1 MMGRLITA
9 AALLLLTATAAVAQT
24 GMKMT
29 IATGVDP
36 SLAQFYVAQAGGIFK
51 KNGLDVDLKLGS
63 SGSAMVPL
71 LVNNQ
76 IQAAL
81 GAEQA
86 GIQTH
91 NLDPNM
97 VIVGES
103 MMGTRYQAIIGRDL
117 ADLAAMKGRRIGVA
131 VGTASDVFWQA
142 LLAKLKLDPK
152 DYKVINVEPPEMLAG
167 LERRDVDAVS
177 SWEPWSSR
185 ILAGV
190 PGAKVLTLNEGIFVI
205 RDYVYVNKGWAEK
218 NPAAMKAF
226 MLSMVEATKLLID
239 KPKEAAGY
247 VAKTL
252 KLDPEFTAQLMTRV
266 DFEMRLNKDAV
277 EHMKEIEKQLANT
290 GKLTKPIVWDKI
302 FWPEPLAAA
311 DPAAV
316 EPLFK

>member
-9 AALLLLTATAAVAQT
+9 AALLLLTATAAFAQT

-117 ADLAAMKGRRIGVA
+117 ADLAAMKGKRIGVA

-142 LLAKLKLDPK
+142 LLAKLRLDPK

-205 RDYVYVNKGWAEK
+205 RDYVYVNKSWAEK

-302 FWPEPLAAA
+302 FWPEPLAEV